1 MNFNKIIDLTNIHEE
16 NISCL
21 AFYPVIQFPTGLIP
35 DPVKISRIRNSV
47 LKTSIFDRTGQEGLK
62 PFALMMCSKIWFF
75 SCSFFKIL
83 VLFWDSQRRLFL
95 ILVLFWDY
103 QRSLFLILVL
113 FWDYQRSLFFE
124 LEFFISFLAM
134 S

>member
-35 DPVKISRIRNSV
+35 DPVKISTIRNSV

-83 VLFWDSQRRLFL
+83 VLFWD
-95 ILVLFWDY
+95 
-103 QRSLFLILVL
+103 
-113 FWDYQRSLFFE
+113 YQRSLFFNLGIILGLPE
-124 LEFFISFLAM
+124 EFIFNLGIILGLPEEFIF
-134 S
+134 

>member
-47 LKTSIFDRTGQEGLK
+47 LKTSIFAKFLQNLVTAKIVTLSQGMVLK
-62 PFALMMCSKIWFF
+62 MS
-75 SCSFFKIL
+75 
-83 VLFWDSQRRLFL
+83 
-95 ILVLFWDY
+95 
-103 QRSLFLILVL
+103 
-113 FWDYQRSLFFE
+113 
-124 LEFFISFLAM
+124 ISAP
-134 S
+134 STSNEK

>member
-1 MNFNKIIDLTNIHEE
+1 MTNIHEE

-83 VLFWDSQRRLFL
+83 VLFWDSQRRLFS

>member
-21 AFYPVIQFPTGLIP
+21 AFYPVIQFPTGLMP

-62 PFALMMCSKIWFF
+62 SSALMMCSKIWFF

-83 VLFWDSQRRLFL
+83 VLFWD
-95 ILVLFWDY
+95 
-103 QRSLFLILVL
+103 
-113 FWDYQRSLFFE
+113 YQRSLFFNLGIILGLPE
-124 LEFFISFLAM
+124 EFIFNLGIILGLPEEFIF
-134 S
+134 